1 MFRGRKVKFTES
13 PTDYGN
19 SYGGSEV
26 TEVKREWVSEGE
38 EGIPM

>member
-1 MFRGRKVKFTES
+1 MCRRRKVKVTES
-13 PTDYGN
+13 STDYGN

-38 EGIPM
+38 EGIPI